1 MFSRPLQKVGRR
13 SLPVIEAD
21 GSLKPARVL
30 RIKILSLGDP
40 ERYAVRRMVVSA
52 LQEVLKQCPGLD
64 VRISEVDRA
73 DEIGKYAQVLVLPTL
88 VINEEVLCT
97 GRYPSRLEVIQW
109 LKAVAYG
116 G

>member
-1 MFSRPLQKVGRR
+1 MKRPI
-13 SLPVIEAD
+13 VIN
-21 GSLKPARVL
+21 V
-30 RIKILSLGDP
+30 KILSLGDP

-52 LQEVLKQCPGLD
+52 LQEVLKEKPDLQ
-64 VRISEVDRA
+64 VQISEVSQA

-88 VINEEVLCT
+88 VINGNVVCS

-109 LKAVAYG
+109 LNGVDLG